1 MATYSEWLK
10 PIFFRTMWKAVFINE
25 TLTQNA
31 SFATRLTF
39 GQINGQKL
47 NTCLYFRWLNE
58 ALNASFAFIFWLL
71 IWGHDFSL
79 STSLS
84 LDHVVDIRSIKLYD
98 AIVEDVRA

>member
-1 MATYSEWLK
+1 
-10 PIFFRTMWKAVFINE
+10 MWKAVFINE
-25 TLTQNA
+25 TLTQMPV
-31 SFATRLTF
+31 LPPDLLP

-47 NTCLYFRWLNE
+47 NTCLYFRWLNV
-58 ALNASFAFIFWLL
+58 APNAYFAYIIWLF

-98 AIVEDVRA
+98 TIVEDVRA